1 MNPSTIVASLLTIV
15 FVLSLII
22 FRLLWAA
29 SSVTALAGLG
39 RLPKLPKSWRRWLFD
54 EPDDASNGSAKIAH

>member
-1 MNPSTIVASLLTIV
+1 MSTSTLITSLLTVV
-15 FVLSLII
+15 FVLGLVI

-29 SSVTALAGLG
+29 SSLAALASLG

-54 EPDDASNGSAKIAH
+54 EREATSN

>member
-1 MNPSTIVASLLTIV
+1 MNTSTLIASLLTVV
-15 FVLSLII
+15 FVLGLVI

-29 SSVTALAGLG
+29 SQVASLAGLG

-54 EPDDASNGSAKIAH
+54 EPNDTSN

>member
-1 MNPSTIVASLLTIV
+1 MNISTLIASLLTIV
-15 FVLSLII
+15 FVLGLIV

-39 RLPKLPKSWRRWLFD
+39 RLPKLPKSWRRWVFD
-54 EPDDASNGSAKIAH
+54 EPDGAPK

>member
-1 MNPSTIVASLLTIV
+1 MNKSTLIASFFTVL
-15 FVLSLII
+15 FVLGLVI

-29 SSVTALAGLG
+29 SQVASLAGLG

-54 EPDDASNGSAKIAH
+54 ERSGTSN